1 MYLFPLYTAIPSR
14 LIPYRNRARKANEK
28 LRRVLLEI
36 TQQRREAILKGEGPK
51 EDEQEDLL
59 SMMIRA
65 SLPQQQRHDAAQ
77 PYLTNGELVANLS
90 VFFVAGNSER
100 WKSLLFDA
108 DSMMHVVNTRPRNNC
123 ECNSQYAL
131 LSSGQP

>member
-1 MYLFPLYTAIPSR
+1 M
-14 LIPYRNRARKANEK
+14 
-28 LRRVLLEI
+28 
-36 TQQRREAILKGEGPK
+36 KGEGPK

-90 VFFVAGNSER
+90 VFFVAGMIQKGGNHYY
-100 WKSLLFDA
+100 LTL
-108 DSMMHVVNTRPRNNC
+108 TR
-123 ECNSQYAL
+123 
-131 LSSGQP
+131 